1 MADRQPRR
9 TRHRRSTSRAA
20 WCSLLPPVRE
30 LALIA
35 QPLERPRRR
44 VHVCAPADAEA
55 PQLLRRPLEVMDEL
69 VELERVDLAGVV
81 TLEALSHMFE
91 QPRELG
97 LVIGADGSASRSPFR
112 LRRTGL
118 RACPAVGIAGRYRLR
133 TLLGDWRAG
142 GHDGTDL
149 SGRTATIPL
158 DGQSHE
164 KASHEPLD
172 G

>member
-1 MADRQPRR
+1 
-9 TRHRRSTSRAA
+9 
-20 WCSLLPPVRE
+20 
-30 LALIA
+30 
-35 QPLERPRRR
+35 
-44 VHVCAPADAEA
+44 
-55 PQLLRRPLEVMDEL
+55 MDEL

-149 SGRTATIPL
+149 SGRTATTLL
-158 DGQSHE
+158 DGQSHA

-172 G
+172 GAAARAGGWRESTSGDGRESTLTRATNRHGLLRRVSVEPRQMRVRLSKQSAART